1 MKLVRQGAGA
11 PTVKETDADAQRR
24 ARLGRLAGALL
35 AAGWLLTLLLA
46 AVDGLMPDFSG
57 LMLSLAGAAI
67 GVILARRPWDR
78 QPERSLRLLVAVGAL
93 HAAAAMVAL
102 DPAATSSIPLFV
114 AVALM
119 AGALAPSRVAVL
131 GCAAALAAIALV
143 IAELAPYRTSDAP
156 GHALALAPALL
167 LAASV
172 AAGARALAAARARRA
187 DQPRFGDPGLAHA
200 PLAERARQDPDRFA
214 RLAMDID
221 LQAGRG
227 LTRVEGN
234 RLLVDIAEALIA
246 HVRVSTTARRRATD
260 LLLDRLERTVA
271 NIELEELGWF
281 NFEQAYAQPLAD
293 PAEAEAILRKADE
306 ALAEA
311 RARRGRRPL
320 PAEAPADAPRAG
332 RWA

>member
-1 MKLVRQGAGA
+1 MKLVRPGAGA
-11 PTVKETDADAQRR
+11 TTHKEHDADAQRR
-24 ARLGRLAGALL
+24 LRLGRLAGALL

-46 AVDGLMPDFSG
+46 AVDGLTPDASG
-57 LMLSLAGAAI
+57 VILALAGASI
-67 GVILARRPWDR
+67 GVILARRPWH
-78 QPERSLRLLVAVGAL
+78 QQAERSLRLLVAVGAL

-102 DPAATSSIPLFV
+102 DPTATSSIPLFV
-114 AVALM
+114 AVALL
-119 AGALAPSRVAVL
+119 AGAVAPSRVAVL
-131 GCAAALAAIALV
+131 GCAAALAGIALAV
-143 IAELAPYRTSDAP
+143 AALAPYRTADAV
-156 GHALALAPALL
+156 GHALALAPALM
-167 LAASV
+167 LAASL
-172 AAGARALAAARARRA
+172 AAGVRALATARARRA
-187 DQPRFGDPGLAHA
+187 ELPRFGDPALAHA

-246 HVRVSTTARRRATD
+246 HVRVSAMARRRATD
-260 LLLDRLERTVA
+260 MLLDRLERTVA

-281 NFEQAYAQPLAD
+281 NFEQAYAQPLQD

-311 RARRGRRPL
+311 RSRRGRRPL
-320 PAEAPADAPRAG
+320 PVEAPDAERLT
-332 RWA
+332 R